1 MTGCEIYMNS
11 INDQFNHNNPELN
24 AFYPYRYDQVADW
37 IERLSPNAIN
47 RLGWDSDDDLLH
59 MVNQEFM
66 LAERPFA
73 SDEDL

>member
-1 MTGCEIYMNS
+1 MNK
-11 INDQFNHNNPELN
+11 IADAYNHDSPESN
-24 AFYPYRYDQVADW
+24 AFYPYRYGLVADW

-66 LAERPFA
+66 LTEIDFD
-73 SDEDL
+73 SNDNL

>member
-1 MTGCEIYMNS
+1 MNK
-11 INDQFNHNNPELN
+11 IADAYNHDSPESN

-66 LAERPFA
+66 LTERPFV